1 MSVLKLLSVEYDSK
15 TNELRGGMID
25 RLYEILSEEEKK
37 KVVDALEI
45 VSEAFIEDIEV
56 EPISKVKSYQPI
68 KEERDLPK
76 EYLDKIEKL
85 GILAKSLEIDK
96 NDFMYSCLK
105 DLPMISEMLKI
116 EEREAFTFLKES
128 VDEMF
133 K

>member
-15 TNELRGGMID
+15 TNELKGGMID

-37 KVVDALEI
+37 KVIDVLEI

-68 KEERDLPK
+68 KEER
-76 EYLDKIEKL
+76 
-85 GILAKSLEIDK
+85 
-96 NDFMYSCLK
+96 
-105 DLPMISEMLKI
+105 
-116 EEREAFTFLKES
+116 EAFTFLKES